1 MTRFFA
7 RRVAV
12 AGTTLLA
19 AAVLGACG
27 NDGGMDHNGMNG
39 GGTQPSATVPAT
51 GDFNAADV
59 TFATNMIPHHQQALE
74 MAEFAATKA
83 ANAQVKELAGRIQ
96 KAQDPEI
103 ATMSGWLREWGQ
115 PVPTAS
121 GSGGHAGTG
130 HSGMPGMMSDQEMK
144 DLMAASGADVDR
156 MFLQMMVRHHQGA
169 IEMALTEQQRG
180 KYPDAKK
187 LAEKIA
193 ADQTAEIN
201 EMQDLLTK
209 L

>member
-1 MTRFFA
+1 MTRCFA
-7 RRVAV
+7 RRIAV
-12 AGTTLLA
+12 GGTTPAA

-27 NDGGMDHNGMNG
+27 GGMDHNGMND
-39 GGTQPSATVPAT
+39 GGTQPSASVPAT
-51 GDFNAADV
+51 ADFNAADV
-59 TFATNMIPHHQQALE
+59 TFATSMIPHHQQALE
-74 MAEFAATKA
+74 MAEFAVAKAT
-83 ANAQVKELAGRIQ
+83 NAQVKDLAGRIQ

-103 ATMSGWLREWGQ
+103 ATMSGWLRQWGQ
-115 PVPTAS
+115 PIPTAS
-121 GSGGHAGTG
+121 GSGGHADTG

-169 IEMALTEQQRG
+169 IEMALTEQQQG
-180 KYPDAKK
+180 KHADAKK

-193 ADQTAEIN
+193 ADQTAEIK

-209 L
+209 N